1 MMIREKPL
9 SSRLIALLATGDEIC
24 NGDILNSNSQ
34 EIAQRLF
41 SHGMQ
46 VGTHLTVADNLA
58 DLETAMNFLL
68 QNHQALITIGGL
80 GPTSDD
86 LTRQAL
92 SHVLQRPLVFDEPT
106 WQSIVK
112 RLDRF
117 GIHTPPENNR
127 QQALFPKDAVIIPN
141 PNGTAAGCMVQE
153 AEKFIFM
160 LPGPPAECLPMFD
173 NAVLSILKN
182 NQFQQIPYYKKW
194 LLFNISEAEIAE
206 KLDTLAE
213 PFECTT
219 GYRFCYPYI
228 ECKLYSTNAK
238 DFTALVPLIEK
249 IIAPYIIGD
258 AQQTASDLL
267 KKKIPTLHF
276 PVIISDIATGGLLE
290 SLLRIPETNSHINF
304 SYQSHPAPEA
314 LQIKITG
321 LEEFWQQKT
330 DPTHTKLEIHL
341 VQHHQSTE
349 NKIDLS
355 FRGPRIKQY
364 AVELICKHIL
374 EYLLKE

>member
-1 MMIREKPL
+1 MIREKT
-9 SSRLIALLATGDEIC
+9 SSSHLIALLATGDEIC

-41 SHGMQ
+41 SNGMQ
-46 VGTHLTVADNLA
+46 VGTHITVADSLA

-68 QNHQALITIGGL
+68 QNHRVLITIGGL

-92 SHVLQRPLVFDEPT
+92 SHVIQRPLLFDEPA
-106 WQSIVK
+106 WQSIVE
-112 RLDRF
+112 RLHRF
-117 GIHTPPENNR
+117 GIHTPPESNR

-141 PNGTAAGCMVQE
+141 PNGTAAGCIIQY

-160 LPGPPAECLPMFD
+160 LPGPPVECLPMFD
-173 NAVLSILKN
+173 NVILSILKN
-182 NQFQQIPYYKKW
+182 NQFQKIPHYKKW

-228 ECKLYSTNAK
+228 ECKLYSTNTK
-238 DFTALVPLIEK
+238 DFTMLVPLIEK
-249 IIAPYIIGD
+249 EIAPYVMGD
-258 AQQTASDLL
+258 GQYTASDLL
-267 KKKIPTLHF
+267 KKKIPTLSF
-276 PVIISDIATGGLLE
+276 LVIISDIATGGLLE
-290 SLLRIPETNSHINF
+290 SVLRTPETNSHLNF

-321 LEEFWQQKT
+321 LEEFWQQKI
-330 DPTHTKLEIHL
+330 DYTHTMLEIHFT
-341 VQHHQSTE
+341 QYNQSQK

-355 FRGPRIKQY
+355 FRGSRIKQY
-364 AVELICKHIL
+364 AVEFFCKHVL